1 MNSLLSKRTGLGCLA
16 VFGLLFTLGGCAGDS
31 VRTELPANHP
41 ANPTA
46 EAAVFTPPPNPFVVT
61 VTEAPPVS
69 PSADTAVRPELQEG
83 AGHNHDMGPIE
94 PRSAEPA
101 DSMQKDT
108 GHQH

>member
-1 MNSLLSKRTGLGCLA
+1 MKKFKQT
-16 VFGLLFTLGGCAGDS
+16 VFVVLTVFPTALIIASCTTTQID
-31 VRTELPANHP
+31 TELPANHP